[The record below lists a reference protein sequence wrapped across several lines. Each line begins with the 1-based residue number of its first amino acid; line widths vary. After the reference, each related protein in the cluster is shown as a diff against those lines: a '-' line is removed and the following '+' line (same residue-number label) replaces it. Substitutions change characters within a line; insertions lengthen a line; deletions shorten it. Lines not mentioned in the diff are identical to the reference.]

1 MEELWQRVSQGH
13 HTALVGIVPGD
24 PPASL
29 GLRVIR
35 VRCDVPPST
44 LGPLV
49 EARRKIERLLGGEQ
63 PLLDQA
69 RSRVVSGLRRRLL
82 GDVADAAGDSVFIE
96 LFNRLAHPGGLR
108 YVLVFDAVE
117 AADEATLE
125 TLRRLVQRPDAL
137 RIPLV
142 LSFLTQEPLGAAGA
156 LLAAVRGAGGP
167 EAVLRTREGALLEE
181 ALAAGPASRPAASWR
196 AMPAE
201 ALRVLRAG
209 ALIGSGFEPELLGA
223 LLGMDELEVLE
234 ALQLIADAGVPLQDA
249 GEGRLHLPAALTEEI
264 RASILP
270 SLARAWHR
278 RLATL
283 LSEAEASAFDSSA
296 PPAPVAGPVIDVS
309 AALADQSVEAE
320 SYPGVPAA
328 ALEESRLLRRSS
340 APPPPSAEP
349 AVRIAAPEAAAPQ
362 GFAAPPPPDAVEAP
376 APPSP
381 AWVYEQIYARE
392 PSAIRHE
399 PEPAVAAAPAPA
411 APPSPPAASPLPAVS
426 SPPAASP
433 PPAASSPRAPE
444 SATPRSTGPA
454 TPPRST
460 PAESGGERASASQRR
475 QGASAALQDEA
486 RAASHLSA
494 AGDLDAAAK
503 RYCAAAAQAVAVG
516 AFPQALAHAQRAS
529 SLLDNLPS
537 TPERRR
543 MRVRTLMEMARVHW
557 LAAAPSPSTENA
569 SFTLGRAFE
578 ILDEARATLA
588 PDDPAALYAEL
599 ATLTADVCYDLGD
612 LRSLERALEELSSA
626 SRRLLDA
633 RDATGA
639 ARLLNDQA
647 ALYVRLGDPVRAAHL
662 LGESRKVF
670 EERAATD
677 PVALLEMAETDH
689 LFARIPLHVAARPG
703 REDDALTMGLDHAIA
718 SERTYKRL
726 GASRELS
733 RVWETMGRIE
743 LRRGRL
749 ERATERLSSALEL
762 QQTMGD
768 LVGLARS
775 TAALSE
781 VLAAMGRHR
790 DALMVLSD
798 SVGLNLEKGSP
809 IGLAFNRRA
818 LDALASSVSPHSEA
832 GEVMKKVAAQ
842 LARAESILG
851 RMKLSGEPG

>member
-24 PPASL
+24 PPASM

-49 EARRKIERLLGGEQ
+49 EARRKIEHLLGGEQ

-82 GDVADAAGDSVFIE
+82 GDVTDAAGDSVFIE
-96 LFNRLAHPGGLR
+96 SFNRLAHPGGLR

-125 TLRRLVQRPDAL
+125 ALRRLVQRPEAL

-156 LLAAVRGAGGP
+156 LLAAVRSAGGP
-167 EAVLRTREGALLEE
+167 EAVLRTREGERLEE

-196 AMPAE
+196 ALPAD

-223 LLGMDELEVLE
+223 LLGMDELSVLE

-249 GEGRLHLPAALTEEI
+249 GEGRLHLPRALTEEI

-278 RLATL
+278 RLAAL
-283 LSEAEASAFDSSA
+283 LGEADASALSSSA
-296 PPAPVAGPVIDVS
+296 PPAPVAGPVIDIS
-309 AALADQSVEAE
+309 AALAGQPAEAE
-320 SYPGVPAA
+320 SYAGVPAE

-340 APPPPSAEP
+340 APPPPLGAQ
-349 AVRIAAPEAAAPQ
+349 AAARIAAPGADAPQ
-362 GFAAPPPPDAVEAP
+362 GFAAPPPPRAVEAP

-392 PSAIRHE
+392 PGASRHD
-399 PEPAVAAAPAPA
+399 PEHAAAAAPAPE
-411 APPSPPAASPLPAVS
+411 APPSPPVASPAQAASPR
-426 SPPAASP
+426 PAA
-433 PPAASSPRAPE
+433 PAPRAPE
-444 SATPRSTGPA
+444 SAAPRSTGPA

-460 PAESGGERASASQRR
+460 PAEPAGERASASPRR
-475 QGASAALQDEA
+475 QGAPAALQDEA

-557 LAAAPSPSTENA
+557 LAAAPSPSTENT
-569 SFTLGRAFE
+569 SFTLGRALE
-578 ILDEARATLA
+578 ILDEARSILA
-588 PDDPAALYAEL
+588 PDDPPALYAEL

-626 SRRLLDA
+626 SRRLLEA

-733 RVWETMGRIE
+733 RVWETMGRLE
-743 LRRGRL
+743 LRKGRL
-749 ERATERLSSALEL
+749 ERATERLSAALEL
-762 QQTMGD
+762 QQTTGD

-842 LARAESILG
+842 LAQAESILG